1 MKVFVKNILKEQEDF
16 IVLQFNELESIN
28 LLADLEEVKDK
39 KKSTKELEEE
49 LSKFLVQIKE

>member
-49 LSKFLVQIKE
+49 LGKFLVQIKE